1 MSRQNTNISENWH
14 THTHSQSSALMSLG
28 NETEQAYMELQPQ
41 GGSLKHVYQTLQG
54 KAENIEYYNV
64 QLNKDNV
71 VQDAG
76 DYEIAATF

>member
-1 MSRQNTNISENWH
+1 MPRQNTNVSEDW
-14 THTHSQSSALMSLG
+14 HTHSQSRAPMLLDS
-28 NETEQAYMELQPQ
+28 ETELAYMELEAQ

>member
-1 MSRQNTNISENWH
+1 MSRQNTNVSENWH
-14 THTHSQSSALMSLG
+14 THAHSQSRVLMSLG
-28 NETEQAYMELQPQ
+28 SETEQAYMELQPQ

-54 KAENIEYYNV
+54 KAENTDFNV
-64 QLNKDNV
+64 QSNKDNV

>member
-1 MSRQNTNISENWH
+1 MPRQNTNVSEDLH
-14 THTHSQSSALMSLG
+14 IHSQSRALMSLG
-28 NETEQAYMELQPQ
+28 SETELAYMELEAQ
-41 GGSLKHVYQTLQG
+41 GGSLKHVYQTLKG

-71 VQDAG
+71 VQDTG